1 MKSKNII
8 KIFLAIAI
16 VSLSTGSAKVSAY
29 SIESLPDQTVYGDF
43 VVGPGKFQAEMKP
56 GETKIFNIILTN
68 RQGKE
73 KTFEINIEDFKG
85 SRDLGQ
91 TVVLLD
97 NERGPY
103 SLKDYLNVDSF
114 LFKLGHAER
123 VTIPVTVSIPTDAQP
138 GGLYGSIVIGT
149 VTTPEEQV
157 AEGASSKGVN
167 PVITRI
173 GSLVF
178 IKVAGDVKEDLKLK
192 AFTINHGK
200 TFLFSNKANFQLL
213 YENNGTIHENP
224 YGTIRVKNLF
234 GAEIA
239 KIDIEPWFV
248 MPDSI
253 REREIT
259 WEAPFVFGR
268 YTATAVIEKG
278 YKDEVDTVSLSFWV
292 IPLKMI
298 GLVFAGL
305 VVLVLVIRWLASK
318 IKISIK

>member
-8 KIFLAIAI
+8 RIFLAVAI
-16 VSLSTGSAKVSAY
+16 ISLSICSTKVSAY
-29 SIESLPDQTVYGDF
+29 SIESLPDQSVYGDF
-43 VVGPGKFQAEMKP
+43 VVGPGKIQTEMKP
-56 GETKIFNIILTN
+56 GETKTFNITLTN

-73 KTFEINIEDFKG
+73 KQFEIKIGDFKG

-97 NERGPY
+97 GERGPY
-103 SLKDYLNVDSF
+103 SLKDYLAVDSF
-114 LFKLGHAER
+114 TFKLGHAER
-123 VTIPVTVSIPTDAQP
+123 ATIPVTISIPTDAQP

-157 AEGASSKGVN
+157 EKGTSSKGVN

-192 AFTINHGK
+192 AFTVNHGK
-200 TFLFSNKANFQLL
+200 SFLFSNKANFQLL

-224 YGTIRVKNLF
+224 YGTIRIKNLF
-234 GAEIA
+234 GAEVG

-248 MPDSI
+248 MPDSL
-253 REREIT
+253 REREIA
-259 WEAPFVFGR
+259 WEAPFIFGR
-268 YTATAVIEKG
+268 YTATAEIEKG
-278 YKDEVDTVSLSFWV
+278 YKDEVDTIALSFWV
-292 IPLKMI
+292 IPLKI
-298 GLVFAGL
+298 VGLVFLGL
-305 VVLVLVIRWLASK
+305 VVLILVIRWLASK